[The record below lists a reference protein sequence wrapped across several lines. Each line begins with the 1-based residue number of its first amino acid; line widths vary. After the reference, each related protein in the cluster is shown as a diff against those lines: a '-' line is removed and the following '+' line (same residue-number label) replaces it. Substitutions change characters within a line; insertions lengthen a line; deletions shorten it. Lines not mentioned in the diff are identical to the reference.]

1 MDTLIIWKSLI
12 IFLLTYSTFWII
24 FYTFQPDFLT
34 DEDFVAPGATSRGSS
49 ADGTADRSD
58 KYLSDRGRTTL
69 FLYSLIP
76 AFVSSFLYIFL
87 SLYLFR
93 PTEVVCDKGAKSL
106 AECKIMKRKK

>member
-1 MDTLIIWKSLI
+1 MDTLIIWKALI

-34 DEDFVAPGATSRGSS
+34 DEDFVAP
-49 ADGTADRSD
+49 
-58 KYLSDRGRTTL
+58 
-69 FLYSLIP
+69 
-76 AFVSSFLYIFL
+76 YIFL